1 MLNDLFVK
9 KTLNAISVTLLCATF
24 LSQSVL
30 GMEDD
35 YNYKNYDSDTT
46 NSTYIEE
53 DSEDAQSWQ
62 FEYYEEHPNSIKN
75 TPNNC
80 NDEYITTNNF
90 PIFSKENSQ
99 EIPEKIEDE
108 LEKKKVKEFVNKLQG
123 LLKLDKNSAKELS
136 EYEAK
141 TIVKSLVNNL
151 NEKLLSKLIFFNNLS
166 TKKLEKKEIKK
177 IVNKLNEKLSSNQ
190 GFSDK
195 SPKLKEKINKLE
207 KESSLTTSK
216 KILRK
221 DFREKYKSLTNEFK
235 ITKSMPTLK
244 IEKENEKKDSFITI
258 NPFEEEMTKS
268 FPILKT
274 DNNTVI
280 DHKKNPYQDVQDT
293 LEKRN

>member
-1 MLNDLFVK
+1 MILNNLIVK

-24 LSQSVL
+24 LSQPAL
-30 GMEDD
+30 GMDEDF
-35 YNYKNYDSDTT
+35 NYEDFSQ
-46 NSTYIEE
+46 SATYSEE
-53 DSEDAQSWQ
+53 DIEDAQSWQ
-62 FEYYEEHPNSIKN
+62 FEYYEEHPNSIN
-75 TPNNC
+75 NISNNC
-80 NDEYITTNNF
+80 NDEYIINNNF

-99 EIPEKIEDE
+99 ETPEKIEDE

-177 IVNKLNEKLSSNQ
+177 IVNKLNEKLSSKQ
-190 GFSDK
+190 SFSDK

-216 KILRK
+216 KVLHK

-244 IEKENEKKDSFITI
+244 IEKENEKTDSFIII
-258 NPFEEEMTKS
+258 NLFEEEMTKS

-280 DHKKNPYQDVQDT
+280 DHKNNPHKDVQDT
-293 LEKRN
+293 LKKLN